1 MTVDAWVT
9 LGVLVALLV
18 VLATER
24 VSALSAMGAAVMVL
38 LFARVITE
46 DQAVGGLSNSAP
58 VTIAALYVLAGAAS
72 ATGALGSLTDRL
84 VGGGRSRRAEIGRL
98 AGSTAFMSAFV
109 PNTPLVAMLAPRV
122 VAWCRRTGRSPSAFL
137 MPLSYA
143 AVFGGVVTL
152 MGTSTN
158 LVVSDLLAANGD
170 ERLGLFEIT
179 PTGLAVAVV
188 GVLAMVALVPFL
200 LRDRAAV
207 DESLL
212 ETARRFT
219 VAMRVTAGGPLPGKT
234 VAEGGL
240 RNLQGV
246 FLVAV
251 ERGGE
256 IEQATPDLRLHSG
269 DTLYFTGD
277 VSRIIDL
284 QAMQG
289 LVSAEQPHLNGTV
302 DGLDASLF
310 EAVVSE
316 RSELAGATLR
326 DVGFRARFGA
336 AVLAIHRASE
346 QVPGKLGSIPL
357 RPGDVLL
364 VLAHRD
370 FSTTWRSGSDF
381 SVIAALDEPPPP
393 RPARAW
399 LVSIVFLAMIALT
412 ATEVLSLLEASIAA
426 AASMIVLRVISP
438 REARRAVNLNVV
450 LMMALSVPL
459 GSAVASSGLA
469 IEVAKFLGNV
479 GDPFGDVGLL
489 GAVLIATMILTEP
502 LSNNG
507 AAAVM
512 FPIAVATALD
522 AGLDP
527 RAFVVAVLIGA
538 SCSFL
543 TPIGY
548 QTNMMVYGLGGYR
561 FGDFARLGA
570 PLTLITAATTL
581 LVLPI
586 AMPLR

>member
-1 MTVDAWVT
+1 MTVDAWIT
-9 LGVLVALLV
+9 LGVLVLLLV

-24 VSALSAMGAAVMVL
+24 VSALSAMGAAVLAL
-38 LFARVITE
+38 LFTRVITE
-46 DQAVGGLSNSAP
+46 DQAVGGLANSAP

-84 VGGGRSRRAEIGRL
+84 VGGGRSRRAEIGSL
-98 AGSTAFMSAFV
+98 AGSTAAMSAFV

-122 VAWCRRTGRSPSAFL
+122 VTWCRRTGRSPSAFL

-170 ERLGLFEIT
+170 KRLGLFEIT

-188 GVLAMVALVPFL
+188 GVLAMVVLVPLL
-200 LRDRAAV
+200 LRDRVPV

-219 VAMRVTAGGPLPGKT
+219 VAMRVAPDGPLPGAT
-234 VAEGGL
+234 VAEVGL

-256 IEQATPDLRLHSG
+256 IEQATPDLRLRAD

-277 VSRIIDL
+277 VSRVIDL
-284 QAMQG
+284 QAVQG
-289 LVSAEQPHLNGTV
+289 LVSAEHPHLIGAV

-346 QVPGKLGSIPL
+346 QVPGKLGSITL

-370 FSTTWRSGSDF
+370 FSTTWRSGNDF

-399 LVSIVFLAMIALT
+399 LVSIAFLAMILLT
-412 ATEVLSLLEASIAA
+412 ATEVLSLLESSIAA
-426 AASMIVLRVISP
+426 ATSVIVLRVISP

-459 GSAVASSGLA
+459 GSAVAASGLA
-469 IEVAKFLGNV
+469 GAIARLLGDV
-479 GDPFGDVGLL
+479 GDPFGNIGRL

-522 AGLDP
+522 AALDP

-570 PLTLITAATTL
+570 PLTLITAVTTL
-581 LVLPI
+581 AVLPI
-586 AMPLR
+586 AIPLR